1 MLDEMKTDVL
11 GIQKWKEQALIK
23 TDANLNSSGNQ
34 RNIVI
39 LFYIIFLIKYL
50 KLIYL
55 SNKKKPANI
64 LLEPPASAFK

>member
-1 MLDEMKTDVL
+1 MKTDVL

-34 RNIVI
+34 SNIVI

-50 KLIYL
+50 KFIYL
-55 SNKKKPANI
+55 SNKKKTGEYFART
-64 LLEPPASAFK
+64 AR

>member
-55 SNKKKPANI
+55 SNKKKTGEYFARTVR
-64 LLEPPASAFK
+64 